1 MENIRV
7 YERSDARFIS
17 RSRRNFE
24 DFQKGQFQILRIKKI
39 MQIFKFKNS
48 FQLLTEKSW
57 KRRIRECQIVDSYV
71 TFEETFF
78 NWFLTRARLWINFS
92 LIVCKYYKIRE
103 SMVKKKKLKNEFNYQ
118 RE

>member
-1 MENIRV
+1 MGNIRV

-24 DFQKGQFQILRIKKI
+24 DFQKEQFQILRIKK
-39 MQIFKFKNS
+39 IFKFKNS

-92 LIVCKYYKIRE
+92 FVNITKFGKVW
-103 SMVKKKKLKNEFNYQ
+103 
-118 RE
+118 

>member
-1 MENIRV
+1 MGNIRV

-24 DFQKGQFQILRIKKI
+24 DFQKEQFQILRIKK
-39 MQIFKFKNS
+39 IFKFKNS

-92 LIVCKYYKIRE
+92 LIFR
-103 SMVKKKKLKNEFNYQ
+103 L
-118 RE
+118 

>member
-1 MENIRV
+1 MGNIRV
-7 YERSDARFIS
+7 YERSDALSRFIS

-39 MQIFKFKNS
+39 FKFKNS

-57 KRRIRECQIVDSYV
+57 KRRIREYQIVDSYV

-92 LIVCKYYKIRE
+92 LIFR
-103 SMVKKKKLKNEFNYQ
+103 L
-118 RE
+118 